1 MIAILRPH
9 PFLSLAL
16 AAPIAL
22 LLLTSAPAAFAQS
35 AQVQGLIDRVDRL
48 QRELNTL
55 QRQVYRGEPPP
66 TPPADLSTP
75 SNGELTQTQAAR
87 LDARLSQLE
96 SAIRDL
102 TGRVEE
108 LGHQSQTTSAKLDR
122 LAADVELRFSQL
134 EGGAPA
140 TTGAASDAQIG
151 ALSGAAPAAGA
162 TRPPTASQPGTLG
175 AIDPADLEALRR
187 QQAAGTLPRAATGSS
202 APAAQ
207 PAAPAQAAQP
217 APTGPSPQALGP
229 QAANAAGYALPGDTA
244 QEQYSHA
251 FGLLRQANY
260 GEAELALRA
269 FIERHPGDELTGNAM
284 YWLGE
289 TYYVRGNYEQAAVAF
304 ADAYQKYPD
313 NLKAADNLLKLGMSL
328 ASLGSST
335 DACGTF
341 AELLKRYPDS
351 APVVIDRAKQERQ
364 RLNCE

>member
-1 MIAILRPH
+1 MIAILRPL
-9 PFLSLAL
+9 PLIPLVL
-16 AAPIAL
+16 AAPLML
-22 LLLTSAPAAFAQS
+22 LSISAPAAFAQS
-35 AQVQGLIDRVDRL
+35 TQVQGLIDRIDRL

-66 TPPADLSTP
+66 TPPAELSAP
-75 SNGELTQTQAAR
+75 SNGELGQAPAAR
-87 LDARLSQLE
+87 FDARLSQLE

-108 LGHQSQTTSAKLDR
+108 LGHESQTTSAKLDR

-140 TTGAASDAQIG
+140 ATSASPAQTG
-151 ALSGAAPAAGA
+151 ALSGAAAPAATSA
-162 TRPPTASQPGTLG
+162 RPPTASQPGTLG

-187 QQAAGTLPRAATGSS
+187 QQADGTLPRAATGSS

-207 PAAPAQAAQP
+207 PAVPPQAAQP
-217 APTGPSPQALGP
+217 APAGPSPQAVGP
-229 QAANAAGYALPGDTA
+229 QAANAAGYALPGNTP

-269 FIERHPGDELTGNAM
+269 FIEQHPGDELTGNAM

-328 ASLGSST
+328 ASLGSNT

-351 APVVIDRAKQERQ
+351 APVVVERAKQERQ
-364 RLNCE
+364 RLSCK